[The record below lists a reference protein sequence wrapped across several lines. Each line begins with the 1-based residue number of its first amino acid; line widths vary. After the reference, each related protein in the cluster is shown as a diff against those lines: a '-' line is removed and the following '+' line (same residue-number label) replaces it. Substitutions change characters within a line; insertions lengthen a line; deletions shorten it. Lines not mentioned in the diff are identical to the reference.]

1 MTRVF
6 TWFHAYSFRHP
17 HFPPLHQKASAPA
30 SALWER
36 SPTPS
41 CLRMKDAA
49 SADGLQVPTIIGAT
63 TLDW

>member
-1 MTRVF
+1 MTEVF
-6 TWFHAYSFRHP
+6 TLFHAYSFRHP
-17 HFPPLHQKASAPA
+17 HFPLLHRKVYTPA

-36 SPTPS
+36 SPTPLY
-41 CLRMKDAA
+41 LRTEAAA